1 MYKHIY
7 GSQCAITVML
17 MRNTCLSKVH
27 CVIVS
32 FAPEEE
38 VEEEEQEEGRTLRDC
53 LDAFFLFA
61 FASP

>member
-1 MYKHIY
+1 
-7 GSQCAITVML
+7 ML

-38 VEEEEQEEGRTLRDC
+38 AEEEQEEGRTLRDC

>member
-1 MYKHIY
+1 MCHNCYVNEEH
-7 GSQCAITVML
+7 
-17 MRNTCLSKVH
+17 LSKVH

-32 FAPEEE
+32 FAPEE

>member
-1 MYKHIY
+1 
-7 GSQCAITVML
+7 ML

-32 FAPEEE
+32 FAPEA
-38 VEEEEQEEGRTLRDC
+38 EEEQEEGRTLWDC